1 MDLAPKKSQFDR
13 VFLTL
18 AFCFVLSCS
27 AKPAATE
34 TTERLSPLTLT
45 TKTGAVKLF
54 VETADTEERRRRGL
68 MHRTHL
74 AKDSGMLFVFDHP
87 DRVMFWM
94 KDTPLPLDIIF
105 LSEELVVL
113 YIEENTIPFST
124 AVITSPREVK
134 YALEVPAGYC
144 AKKQI
149 LAGDTMSFE

>member
-1 MDLAPKKSQFDR
+1 MDLPPTKSQFDR
-13 VFLTL
+13 VFITL
-18 AFCFVLSCS
+18 AFCFFLGCS
-27 AKPAATE
+27 TKPAATE
-34 TTERLSPLTLT
+34 TLSPLTIT
-45 TKTGAVKLF
+45 TKAGPVKLL
-54 VETADTEERRRRGL
+54 VETADTEARRRRGL

-134 YALEVPAGYC
+134 YALEVPAGFC

-149 LAGDTMSFE
+149 HPGDTMSFE

>member
-1 MDLAPKKSQFDR
+1 MDLTPRKSQFDR
-13 VFLTL
+13 IFLTL
-18 AFCFVLSCS
+18 AFCFVLGCS
-27 AKPAATE
+27 SKSVATE
-34 TTERLSPLTLT
+34 PLSPLTLE
-45 TKTGAVKLF
+45 TKTGPVKLL
-54 VETADTEERRRRGL
+54 VEIADTEDRRRLGL
-68 MHRTHL
+68 MHRTQL

-124 AVITSPREVK
+124 AIITSPREVK

-149 LAGDTMSFE
+149 HPGAVMSFK